1 MLSPA
6 DRLRRRCSW
15 TALASG
21 RAWGRGLAALLAL
34 GIVCGGGSGAP
45 AEPVL
50 LDRTATVT
58 PRGRQLRGFAA
69 PPAGWQQ
76 PDFDDR
82 AWSELPLAVPSTSQP
97 SPGSTWVT
105 PAASTSTSGSGSG
118 SGSGSAAT
126 PTPGAPGSPGPAG
139 PPDAGIVLADDG
151 ADGGTRAAVMPV
163 PGPGGPAE
171 PADSPPYALVLGAA
185 SALRAAVTQT
195 FPGAPSGA
203 AAGVP
208 SGLWAASLSPQA
220 PVFPAC
226 AGTLHL
232 RRRFDLSPGAPVPGQ
247 LLLRARYSDGLV
259 AYLNGVEVSRRR
271 MPEAAATQTH
281 TPALDRGTVEPERL
295 YVAVPPGLLRP
306 QGNVLAVEVHGRSLE
321 RCPRLELEL
330 VGVSGPRPVRGPYIE
345 RMVDGALDLTVETD
359 LPARTELSYGRGP
372 TPGERDKTL
381 RSPKDQPPQTLHR
394 LHVEGLRAGTAYHYR
409 LAVLGEDG
417 ARTELPPVSFHTP
430 PPPGRPLRIVVYG
443 DTRSGH
449 AVHAQLVQAILA
461 EDPDLVLHTGDV
473 VERGTEEGDWDR
485 YFAVAGPLLSR
496 VPVYLTPGNHE
507 YAPKRRGAER
517 LFALYQTMFPPQP
530 SPTGTG
536 LPSRLGL
543 PSRRAELVPQR
554 EPAQPPPARS
564 ALPDLTGAGAA
575 AEAPRG
581 FFSLDVAG
589 VHLISLDSNQL
600 SRPEQLAWLESDL
613 ARLAARKPRAT
624 LVWLHDGPYSSGWHG
639 DSALAQRE
647 LVPLLERH
655 RVSLLISGHD
665 HNYERG
671 RRGQLSYLVSGGGGA
686 ELRPLKCGAPGKRRC
701 KHPPLAFFN
710 GHHYVRLEVL
720 PGALRLCPRGLDGAP
735 LEDCQVLR
743 TP

>member
-6 DRLRRRCSW
+6 ARSRRRCRRI
-15 TALASG
+15 APVAQG
-21 RAWGRGLAALLAL
+21 AQGARRRGLAALLAI
-34 GIVCGGGSGAP
+34 GIVCSGGSGAP

-69 PPAGWQQ
+69 PPVGWQQ
-76 PDFDDR
+76 PEFDDR
-82 AWSELPLAVPSTSQP
+82 AWTEQPLTVPSTSQP

-105 PAASTSTSGSGSG
+105 PAASTSTSAT
-118 SGSGSAAT
+118 AA
-126 PTPGAPGSPGPAG
+126 GAPGAAA
-139 PPDAGIVLADDG
+139 PPDAGIVLAEDG
-151 ADGGTRAAVMPV
+151 ADGGSRGATLPLPAPS
-163 PGPGGPAE
+163 PGAPSE

-185 SALRAAVTQT
+185 SALRAAAAQT

-208 SGLWAASLSPQA
+208 SGLWASSVLPEA

-232 RRRFDLSPGAPVPGQ
+232 RRRFDLDPSAKVPGQ
-247 LLLRARYSDGLV
+247 LLLRARYSDGLI

-271 MPEAAATQTH
+271 MPEAAAPQAQT
-281 TPALDRGTVEPERL
+281 PVLALDRGTVEPERL

-321 RCPRLELEL
+321 RCPRLDLEL
-330 VGVSGPRPVRGPYIE
+330 VAVAGPRAVRGPYIE
-345 RMVDGALDLTVETD
+345 RLVDGALDLTVETD
-359 LPARTELSYGRGP
+359 LPAYAELRYGRGP
-372 TPGERDKTL
+372 APSERDKAL
-381 RSPKDQPPQTLHR
+381 RPPKDQPPQTLHR
-394 LHVEGLRAGTAYHYR
+394 LHVEGLRAGTTYHYR
-409 LAVLGEDG
+409 LSVLSEDG

-485 YFAVAGPLLSR
+485 FFAVAGPLISR

-517 LFALYQTMFPPQP
+517 LFALFQTMFPPQP
-530 SPTGTG
+530 GSSPSPG
-536 LPSRLGL
+536 PSRLGL
-543 PSRRAELVPQR
+543 PSRRAELVPR
-554 EPAQPPPARS
+554 HEPAQPPPVGA
-564 ALPDLTGAGAA
+564 ALSDLAAGA

-600 SRPEQLAWLESDL
+600 SRPEQLAWLEGDL
-613 ARLAARKPRAT
+613 LRLGSRKPRAT

-639 DSALAQRE
+639 DSTLAQRE

-686 ELRPLKCGAPGKRRC
+686 ELRPLKCGAPGKKRC
-701 KHPPLAFFN
+701 KHPPQAFFN
-710 GHHYVRLEVL
+710 GHHYVSLEVL
-720 PGALRLCPRGLDGAP
+720 PGALRLCPKSLDGSP
-735 LEDCQVLR
+735 IEDCQLLR